1 MKVTLLEKEIY
12 QYSLDVCIEK
22 DGEEYLVC
30 ISYNEY
36 DGYDVKFRD
45 KNWKVLEYPQ
55 WAKDYE
61 ENNLTGTID
70 SLGYWLESEIGG
82 WFQWEPSKEEV
93 SA

>member
-12 QYSLDVCIEK
+12 QYSLNICIEK

-36 DGYDVKFRD
+36 DGYDATFLD
-45 KNWKVLEYPQ
+45 KEGKRIGYPE

-61 ENNLTGTID
+61 EDNLTGD
-70 SLGYWLESEIGG
+70 SLGCWLESEIGG
-82 WFQWEPSKEEV
+82 WFQWESSKEEV